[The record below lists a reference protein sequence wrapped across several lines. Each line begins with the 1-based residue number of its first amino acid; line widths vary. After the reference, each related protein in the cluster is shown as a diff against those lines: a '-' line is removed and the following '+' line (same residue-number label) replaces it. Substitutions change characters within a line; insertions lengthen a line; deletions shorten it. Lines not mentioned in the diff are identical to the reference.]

1 MEMREQD
8 LRLLKQLIDIGE
20 TIQRLTRS
28 RRMEESSHPAVF
40 PLVHPDV
47 DLKQLTE
54 SLCTLTPK
62 RRFADLLGDRPDT
75 SVPLLRRQSEPH
87 LCRLDHL
94 DVLTSSSR
102 QGSSSSIGSCS
113 VDVLGSSDD
122 ALNTDTS
129 ENELDFSRSSITTIP
144 DLTCSQPTPP
154 PEDTYPDTGA
164 LFQRPKSHSV
174 MALTYLRPAFVGSHS
189 AYSDIL
195 NRNVRLWKGRL
206 AQTRECHPEVASS
219 LEEES

>member
-28 RRMEESSHPAVF
+28 RRMEETSHPAMF

-54 SLCTLTPK
+54 SLCTLRPK

-113 VDVLGSSDD
+113 VGKTNKLLCFWIVRSLFSKHFLDKLSKVWSSF
-122 ALNTDTS
+122 ACGKRAKSSVTASTLVCCAVFIFIY
-129 ENELDFSRSSITTIP
+129 LFSI
-144 DLTCSQPTPP
+144 L
-154 PEDTYPDTGA
+154 
-164 LFQRPKSHSV
+164 LF
-174 MALTYLRPAFVGSHS
+174 
-189 AYSDIL
+189 
-195 NRNVRLWKGRL
+195 
-206 AQTRECHPEVASS
+206 
-219 LEEES
+219 